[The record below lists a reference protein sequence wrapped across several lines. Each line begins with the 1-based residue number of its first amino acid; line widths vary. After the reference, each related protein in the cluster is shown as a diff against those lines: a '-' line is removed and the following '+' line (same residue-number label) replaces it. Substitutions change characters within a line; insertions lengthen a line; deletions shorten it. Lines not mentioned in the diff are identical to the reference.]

1 MTIYETD
8 FSSGEVRDV
17 RFSTG
22 NDMWAD
28 VAVYLSIGI
37 GIFIALFASVAFLMY
52 AKAALAKKE
61 KADAIKQRILD
72 LQIQART
79 GVKVVRNQT
88 EEEKLNEK
96 SMSPLEQ
103 PLELIELLIMNPLRR
118 QMVDSLS
125 TFVRERCKVIQR
137 PSKAELAERAG
148 TMNTDPRTPAK
159 PTAKVAPLTSTSVV
173 QVDGEDDDVTMDEF
187 VEAYSRFCYKL
198 DLREVQGSRPRW
210 SCVDCCT
217 SHTAVCPTDRRR
229 IQQRL
234 IMEHDIRVKSMLVER
249 LRGLRWKA
257 QYASPEARKA
267 LAADLQQEAIRFEG
281 LPAGA
286 TGDPPADEEFM
297 HKFAETCGYKFRVAT
312 DKCSLVTVCLCC
324 LLVQVL
330 RPDG

>member
-1 MTIYETD
+1 MLGVPCSMTIYETD

-210 SCVDCCT
+210 SCEDSVSHTRLFAPQIVAAFNSALSWSTTSESRACLSSVCVVCGGRLSMRRLRRAKPLQPTCSRRPFGLRGFPRVPLATHQPTKSSCT
-217 SHTAVCPTDRRR
+217 SLLKRAAISSAWPRTSA
-229 IQQRL
+229 
-234 IMEHDIRVKSMLVER
+234 
-249 LRGLRWKA
+249 RW
-257 QYASPEARKA
+257 
-267 LAADLQQEAIRFEG
+267 
-281 LPAGA
+281 
-286 TGDPPADEEFM
+286 
-297 HKFAETCGYKFRVAT
+297 
-312 DKCSLVTVCLCC
+312 
-324 LLVQVL
+324 
-330 RPDG
+330 